1 MKVRDLGAIQEK
13 GYDHGGGVGVV
24 AYSEPY
30 LNDTLIDLSGEGVT
44 PT

>member
-13 GYDHGGGVGVV
+13 GYDHGRIV
-24 AYSEPY
+24 AYFEPY
-30 LNDTLIDLSGEGVT
+30 LNGTLIDLSWEGVT